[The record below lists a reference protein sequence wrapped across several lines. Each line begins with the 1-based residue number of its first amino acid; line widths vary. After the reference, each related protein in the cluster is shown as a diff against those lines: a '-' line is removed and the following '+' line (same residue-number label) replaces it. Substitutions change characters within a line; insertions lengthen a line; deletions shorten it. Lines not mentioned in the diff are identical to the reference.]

1 MSERTTTPRSPPRD
15 RRGRYLRSARR
26 ATVRR
31 DVVLLF
37 EAIIA
42 EGKGDQA
49 DLAEAESEVAA
60 AGGIGRRRLRGEARR
75 RCRRGARAQLA
86 EHVVGR
92 GRARHSRRRSAPR
105 QLPLALGAGRAVGEC
120 VRAPGQKRTKSGC
133 PFCPDVCS

>member
-49 DLAEAESEVAA
+49 DLAEAESELLQLAESGGADFEEKLVVAA
-60 AGGIGRRRLRGEARR
+60 AAALARSLPNTSWEEVERAIRVDVRRHVSSPLRL
-75 RCRRGARAQLA
+75 ARAEPWGNA
-86 EHVVGR
+86 
-92 GRARHSRRRSAPR
+92 
-105 QLPLALGAGRAVGEC
+105 
-120 VRAPGQKRTKSGC
+120 
-133 PFCPDVCS
+133 